1 MCGICGFTGK
11 EYEQEP
17 VISDM
22 MTRIIHRG
30 PDGGGS
36 FVNDDI
42 AMGFRRL
49 AIIDLDTGDQPMFN
63 EDRSLVITF
72 NGEIYNYREL
82 REELL
87 AKGHCF
93 ANKADTEVLLHGYE
107 EWGEQLLDR
116 LRGMFAFVI
125 WDIRKKELFAARDM
139 FGIKPFYYARISG
152 ELVYGSEIKS
162 ILEYPGYRR
171 EVNTEALEQYLSFE
185 YSVLPE
191 TFFKGIFK
199 LMPGHFM
206 RWKAGEMTITRYFD
220 PMLTPADAPDA
231 SGRPAGRRAS
241 QKNRAADQAKKA
253 DQAQKAGQAQKL
265 HQAQKLQHAQKL
277 HQAQKAHQAQKEEHV
292 KKEHEALIDRIDE
305 TLQESIRYHM
315 VSDVE
320 VASLLSSGV
329 DSSYVAC
336 HFHGARTFTV
346 GFDYETY
353 NEIPYAQ
360 ELSRSLGIENHSK
373 VISTEE
379 YWAELPRIQYYMD
392 EPLADAS
399 SAALYFVDRE
409 AAERVKVILSG
420 EGSDELFGGYV
431 IYHEPM
437 SLEGYQRLPK
447 SLRKGLAALA
457 RRIPGH
463 PKGRGFL
470 LRGAESV
477 EERFIGNANVY
488 SVAQRKKVLRYTT
501 DTAPS
506 DLTRPFYNK
515 VRHLKDTEKMQYIDL
530 NFWLIGDIL
539 LKADKMSMAHSLE
552 SRVPFLDRGV
562 WECARKIPLSEKVT
576 DRNTKVCFREAA
588 HRCLSDRQA
597 EKKKL
602 GFPVPIRIWL
612 RTDKYYEIV
621 KKEFLSE
628 AAEKFFH
635 TGELVRLLDAHKSG
649 KEDYARHIWVVYM
662 FLLWYREYFTEGGCS
677 VSMADELAIEE
688 CRRGRV
694 YR

>member
-1 MCGICGFTGK
+1 MCGICGFTGAG
-11 EYEQEP
+11 YGQAP
-17 VISDM
+17 VLLNM
-22 MTRIIHRG
+22 MNRIIHRG
-30 PDGGGS
+30 PDGAGQYIDQ
-36 FVNDDI
+36 NI

-49 AIIDLDTGDQPMFN
+49 AIIDLNTGDQPMFN

-82 REELL
+82 REELRSR
-87 AKGHCF
+87 GHVF

-107 EWGEQLLDR
+107 EWGEKLPDH

-125 WDIRKKELFAARDM
+125 WDIRRQELFAARDM
-139 FGIKPFYYARISG
+139 FGIKPFYYTQTGG

-162 ILEYPGYRR
+162 ILEYPGYVR

-206 RWKAGEMTITRYFD
+206 RWKNGQLSVKRYFD
-220 PMLTPADAPDA
+220 PMLTPEKGPVDHD
-231 SGRPAGRRAS
+231 
-241 QKNRAADQAKKA
+241 
-253 DQAQKAGQAQKL
+253 
-265 HQAQKLQHAQKL
+265 
-277 HQAQKAHQAQKEEHV
+277 
-292 KKEHEALIDRIDE
+292 ALIDRIDE
-305 TLQESIRYHM
+305 ALQESIRYHM

-336 HFHGARTFTV
+336 HFHGDRTFTV

-353 NEIPYAQ
+353 NEIPYAE
-360 ELSRSLGIENHSK
+360 ELSRTLGIENHSK

-399 SAALYFVDRE
+399 AAALYFVDRE
-409 AAERVKVILSG
+409 ASKRVKVILSG

-431 IYHEPM
+431 IYHEPL
-437 SLEGYQRLPK
+437 SLAGYQKLPK
-447 SLRKGLAALA
+447 TVRKGLAALVS
-457 RRIPGH
+457 RIPGH
-463 PKGRGFL
+463 PKGKGFL

-488 SVAQRKKVLRYTT
+488 TTAQRKKVLRFTT
-501 DTAPS
+501 DTTPA
-506 DLTRPFYNK
+506 DLTGPVYAK
-515 VRHLKDTEKMQYIDL
+515 VKHLKDPEKMQYIDL

-562 WECARKIPLSEKVT
+562 WACAKNIPLEEKIT
-576 DRNTKVCFREAA
+576 DQNTKVCFREAA
-588 HRCLSDRQA
+588 GRYLSERQA
-597 EKKKL
+597 GKKKL

-612 RTDKYYEIV
+612 RTDKYYDIV

-628 AAEKFFH
+628 AAGKFFH
-635 TGELVRLLDAHKSG
+635 RKELVRILDAHKAG

-662 FLLWYREYFTEGGCS
+662 FLLWYREYFSKDGCS
-677 VSMADELAIEE
+677 VSVEDELVLERSQTSA
-688 CRRGRV
+688 V
-694 YR
+694 P

>member
-1 MCGICGFTGK
+1 MCGICGFTGAG
-11 EYEQEP
+11 YGQAP
-17 VISDM
+17 VLLNM
-22 MTRIIHRG
+22 MNRIIHRG
-30 PDGGGS
+30 PDGAGQYIDQ
-36 FVNDDI
+36 NI

-49 AIIDLDTGDQPMFN
+49 AIIDLNTGDQPMFN

-82 REELL
+82 REELRSR
-87 AKGHCF
+87 GHVF

-107 EWGEQLLDR
+107 EWGEKLPDH

-125 WDIRKKELFAARDM
+125 WDIRRQELFAARDM
-139 FGIKPFYYARISG
+139 FGIKPFYYTQTGG

-162 ILEYPGYRR
+162 ILEYPGYVR

-206 RWKAGEMTITRYFD
+206 RWKNGQLSVKRYFD
-220 PMLTPADAPDA
+220 PMLTPEKGPVDHD
-231 SGRPAGRRAS
+231 
-241 QKNRAADQAKKA
+241 
-253 DQAQKAGQAQKL
+253 
-265 HQAQKLQHAQKL
+265 
-277 HQAQKAHQAQKEEHV
+277 
-292 KKEHEALIDRIDE
+292 ALIDRIDE
-305 TLQESIRYHM
+305 ALQESIRYHM

-336 HFHGARTFTV
+336 HFHGDRTFTV

-353 NEIPYAQ
+353 NEIPYAE
-360 ELSRSLGIENHSK
+360 ELSRTLGIENHSK

-399 SAALYFVDRE
+399 AAALYFVDRE
-409 AAERVKVILSG
+409 AAKRVKVILSG

-431 IYHEPM
+431 IYHEPL
-437 SLEGYQRLPK
+437 SLAGYQKLPK
-447 SLRKGLAALA
+447 AVRKGLAALVS
-457 RRIPGH
+457 RIPGH
-463 PKGRGFL
+463 PKGKGFL

-488 SVAQRKKVLRYTT
+488 TTAQRKKVLRFTT
-501 DTAPS
+501 DTTPA
-506 DLTRPFYNK
+506 DLTGPVYAK
-515 VRHLKDTEKMQYIDL
+515 VKHLKDPEKMQYIDL

-562 WECARKIPLSEKVT
+562 WACAKNIPLEEKIT
-576 DRNTKVCFREAA
+576 DQNTKVCFREAA
-588 HRCLSDRQA
+588 GRYLSERQA
-597 EKKKL
+597 GKKKL

-612 RTDKYYEIV
+612 RTDKYYDIV

-628 AAEKFFH
+628 AAGKFFH
-635 TGELVRLLDAHKSG
+635 RKELVRILDAHKAG

-662 FLLWYREYFTEGGCS
+662 FLLWYREYFSKDGCS
-677 VSMADELAIEE
+677 VSVEDELALE
-688 CRRGRV
+688 RSQTSAV
-694 YR
+694 P